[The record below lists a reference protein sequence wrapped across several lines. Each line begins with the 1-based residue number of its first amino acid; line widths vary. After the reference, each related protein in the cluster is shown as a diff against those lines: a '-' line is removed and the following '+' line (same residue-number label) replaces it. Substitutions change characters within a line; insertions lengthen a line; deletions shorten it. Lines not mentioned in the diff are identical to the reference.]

1 MSSQKDQDEFTAL
14 QESDDARS
22 IEEMISDD
30 RYEEW
35 PIEKVEV
42 GEDNSYS
49 VTFDRSTGTTL
60 TMPEGKS
67 VKVGD
72 MLRLY
77 PGGFG
82 CMRHGFAING
92 EVIEW
97 KTPWERF
104 ADRVKGL
111 AAYDRRKREDFTKQQ
126 AELDRK
132 YEALPAPLKARIDR
146 FRAADPKFRM
156 DAEAYEMA
164 AVWDAPKIAE
174 ALRPEV
180 DAGEDPEVVVN
191 RFRDLSFEEQNAKVP
206 GLDQGH
212 SGNTFGGAVM
222 LAYRLLAGL
231 EC

>member
-1 MSSQKDQDEFTAL
+1 MSDDVDEFAAL
-14 QESDDARS
+14 QASKDART
-22 IEEMISDD
+22 IEEMIADD
-30 RYEEW
+30 PFEEW
-35 PIEKVEV
+35 PIESVEPHDDGWYTV
-42 GEDNSYS
+42 G
-49 VTFDRSTGTTL
+49 FDRCTVTSIM
-60 TMPEGKS
+60 MPEGKS

-82 CMRHGFAING
+82 LRHGFAING

-104 ADRVKGL
+104 AERVKWL
-111 AAYDRRKREDFTKQQ
+111 AEHDRRKRENFARDKD
-126 AELDRK
+126 ELDRK
-132 YEALPAPLKARIDR
+132 YESLPAPLKARIDR
-146 FRAADPKFRM
+146 FRAADPKFRV

-164 AVWDAPKIAE
+164 AVWDAPKIAD

-180 DAGEDPEVVVN
+180 DAGDDPEVVVN

-206 GLDQGH
+206 DLDQGH
-212 SGNTFGGAVM
+212 SGNTFGGAVQ